1 MTNNS
6 NEVLLVDQDLQ
17 DKSIIENTLSHMGLK
32 VFLTPTP
39 STAPDL
45 LSRKEFRLVF
55 IGDFGDPNT
64 SLDLVRIIR
73 DKFDTPII
81 VLIDR
86 EKDLSEI
93 SFFKAGADD
102 YVTKPINDQIL
113 YLRVNQQ
120 LNKFSNQELISPKIQ
135 SWEELSLD
143 GETCDFWINNKYVPL
158 TRTEFHLL
166 SCLLSNPDRV
176 FTRPQLLEAMKVG
189 DGIGS
194 DHLIDTHLS
203 RLRIKI
209 RDYGGGNY
217 IYAVRGIGIRLSN
230 PNVQNNQLRSHQNA

>member
-1 MTNNS
+1 MINIS
-6 NEVLLVDQDLQ
+6 SEVLLVDEDLQ

-39 STAPDL
+39 SEAPDL
-45 LSRKEFRLVF
+45 LSRKEFRLVL

-64 SLDLVRIIR
+64 SLDLVRTIR
-73 DKFDTPII
+73 NKFDTPII

-120 LNKFSNQELISPKIQ
+120 INRFTNQELISPKIQ

-230 PNVQNNQLRSHQNA
+230 PNVQNSQLRSHQNA